1 MDYRFG
7 WILMYWVGMYSD
19 DLWVGVDSEGL
30 GWDGFG
36 LYGLEQDI
44 QIELDVSIAKAAK
57 LGF

>member
-1 MDYRFG
+1 MD
-7 WILMYWVGMYSD
+7 WVGMYSD
-19 DLWVGVDSEGL
+19 DLWIGVDSEGL